1 VQLPRLKFAAT
12 LLLGSTLLFTTAC
25 GSKEEAPAPT
35 LYERM
40 GGLQGVE
47 GFVDVL
53 MANVAAET
61 AVQNSSMLRTHTPLL
76 NDADKPARLARL
88 RNNFINQM
96 GEATGGPLKYTGMT
110 MLSAHKGM
118 MITEK
123 EWAVWRQAADASMAT
138 NKLGDK
144 EKAELAA
151 ILDDMKE
158 ATVGH

>member
-1 VQLPRLKFAAT
+1 MFLPRLQFPT
-12 LLLGSTLLFTTAC
+12 VLLLAGTLCFTTAC
-25 GSKEEAPAPT
+25 GSKEADPAPT

-40 GGLQGVE
+40 GGLKGVE

-61 AVQNSSMLRTHTPLL
+61 EVKNSQMLRTHTPLL
-76 NDADKPARLARL
+76 TDPDKPARLARL

-110 MLSAHKGM
+110 MLAAHKGM
-118 MITEK
+118 MITET
-123 EWAVWRQAADASMAT
+123 EWAVWRQAADASMAA
-138 NKLGDK
+138 NNLGAK
-144 EKAELAA
+144 EKAELAT
-151 ILDDMKE
+151 ILDEMKA

>member
-1 VQLPRLKFAAT
+1 MQILRLKFAAAV
-12 LLLGSTLLFTTAC
+12 LLGSTLWFATAC
-25 GSKEEAPAPT
+25 GSKENDPEPT

-61 AVQNSSMLRTHTPLL
+61 AVSNSSMLRTHTPLL
-76 NDADKPARLARL
+76 TDPDKPARLARL

-96 GEATGGPLKYTGMT
+96 GEATGGPLKYTGLS

-123 EWAVWRQAADASMAT
+123 EWSVWRQAADASMEA
-138 NKLGDK
+138 NKLGTQ

-151 ILDDMKE
+151 ILDEMKA

>member
-1 VQLPRLKFAAT
+1 MHQPRLKFAAA
-12 LLLGSTLLFTTAC
+12 LLLSGSLFFTTAC
-25 GSKEEAPAPT
+25 GSKENEPEPK
-35 LYERM
+35 LYDRM
-40 GGLQGVE
+40 GGLKGVE

-61 AVQNSSMLRTHTPLL
+61 NTSNSSMLRTHTPLL
-76 NDADKPARLARL
+76 TDADVPARLARL

-123 EWAVWRQAADASMAT
+123 EWSVWRQAADASMAT
-138 NKLGDK
+138 NNIGAK
-144 EKAELAA
+144 ERAELAK
-151 ILDDMKE
+151 ILDDMKD

>member
-1 VQLPRLKFAAT
+1 M
-12 LLLGSTLLFTTAC
+12 
-25 GSKEEAPAPT
+25 APT

-40 GGLQGVE
+40 GELKGIE

-61 AVQNSSMLRTHTPLL
+61 AVQNSSMLRTHSPLL
-76 NDADKPARLARL
+76 NDPDKPARLARL

-96 GEATGGPLKYTGMT
+96 GEATGGPLKYTGLS

-123 EWAVWRQAADASMAT
+123 EWSVWRQAADASMET
-138 NKLGDK
+138 NKLGAK
-144 EKAELAA
+144 ERAELAT
-151 ILDDMKE
+151 ILDEMKA